1 MKQRTWDTILKLK
14 ETGEIQRMGI
24 LFSTERKDY
33 LYDTGTGKVVELKD
47 EEQKIFDALF
57 DAETSLKQAEEMII
71 KFDKQEQL
79 LDFICS
85 EHLLDNP
92 VIKRFIELDGY
103 YEEEVIEIKQLII
116 ELTERCN
123 LRCKYCIYNEYN
135 KGNRD
140 FANKDISFD
149 TAKRAMDY
157 AYKHRNPEQ
166 FAITFYGGEPLLNFK
181 VMRQCIDYALEN
193 FTDCDLSFSFT
204 TNLTLMTEEIAEY
217 LAKVPNLSIVLSMDG
232 PAQIHNMARV
242 YSNNKPTFA
251 DVYRGLQYI
260 AKAAL
265 KYGRTSLIF
274 NAVLMPPYTEERFDQ
289 ISDFFSNMDF
299 LPVGTSV
306 RASYPSPKTVPESYY
321 AELQEKGYSLDT
333 PDNLVEW
340 VERKSKGKDFLKDKL
355 NLYADYMQSSLVK
368 IHNRIVL
375 ETPAGFSHFN
385 GCCIPGQRR
394 IYVCTDGKYKIC
406 EKIGNSPNIG
416 DVDKGLDITAIKK
429 NYLKE
434 YECASIEFCSKCW
447 ALRLCDICYANCYNE
462 NGMDIQMKCSYCD
475 SIRARYKNWLIKYYE
490 TVESDMELI
499 KRIDK
504 IIIS

>member
-33 LYDTGTGKVVELKD
+33 LYDTGTGKVIELED
-47 EEQKIFDALF
+47 EEKKIFDALF
-57 DAETSLKQAEEMII
+57 DAKKSLKQTEEMII
-71 KFDKQEQL
+71 NSDKQEQIL
-79 LDFICS
+79 AFICS

-92 VIKRFIELDGY
+92 VLKQFVQLDDC
-103 YEEEVIEIKQLII
+103 YEEETLKIKQLII

-135 KGNRD
+135 NGNRN
-140 FANKDISFD
+140 FTNNDISFD
-149 TAKRAMDY
+149 TAKKAMDY
-157 AYKHRNPEQ
+157 AYKHRDPEH
-166 FAITFYGGEPLLNFK
+166 FAITFYGGEPLLNYK

-193 FTDCDLSFSFT
+193 FTDCNLSFSFT

-217 LAKVPNLSIVLSMDG
+217 LAKVPDLSIVLSVDG
-232 PAQIHNMARV
+232 PEQIHNMARV
-242 YSNNKPTFA
+242 YSNNKPTFN

-260 AKAAL
+260 AKAAS

-299 LPVGTSV
+299 LPAGTSV

-321 AELQEKGYSLDT
+321 VELQEKGYSLDT
-333 PDNLVEW
+333 SDNLVEW
-340 VERKSKGKDFLKDKL
+340 VERKSKGKDFLENRL
-355 NLYADYMQSSLVK
+355 NLYTDYMQSSLVK

-375 ETPAGFSHFN
+375 EAPIESSYYN

-394 IYVCTDGKYKIC
+394 IYVCTDGQYKIC
-406 EKIGNSPNIG
+406 ERIGNSPNIG
-416 DVDKGLDITAIKK
+416 DVDKGIDIIAIKK
-429 NYLKE
+429 YYLKE
-434 YECASIEFCSKCW
+434 YEGASIEFCSKCW

-475 SIRARYKNWLIKYYE
+475 SIRARYKNWLINYYE

-499 KRIDK
+499 KRIDE
-504 IIIS
+504 ITLV